1 MIVDGR
7 RHLIE
12 VLEEL
17 GVAAECT
24 CLALATDGEC
34 LGEGLSINGILGTI
48 AIDSL
53 LAGRLLG
60 IYHQYLELRLN
71 FTCSLVLGIES
82 STLILTNKTD

>member
-17 GVAAECT
+17 GIAAECT
-24 CLALATDGEC
+24 GLALATDGEC
-34 LGEGLSINGILGTI
+34 LGEGLPINGILGTI

-60 IYHQYLELRLN
+60 IYDQHLELRLN

-82 STLILTNKTD
+82 RTLILTNKTD

>member
-17 GVAAECT
+17 GIAAECT
-24 CLALATDGEC
+24 GLTLAADAEC
-34 LGEGLSINGILGTI
+34 LGESLPVDGILGTV

-53 LAGRLLG
+53 LAGGLLG
-60 IYHQYLELRLN
+60 VSYLSMIKRKK
-71 FTCSLVLGIES
+71 F
-82 STLILTNKTD
+82 